1 MNSGQDI
8 EDTAHKQRI
17 SDTMRPR
24 RVCTDSKLR
33 SRTEAVNERR
43 IYCAWRFRQGA
54 QQTLVFKMATEL
66 KINHKSKFEYH
77 PCTSM
82 YHISSGEDAWL
93 NKHTCATQ
101 PLLFR
106 HTQSHAAVHRPP
118 LPTPPP
124 FLPSSL
130 RLSPFSLGELVFGF
144 SYFPE
149 VFLLSPSLPCFHVT
163 LLSIFTLRTGEQGAG
178 ERRAAYSCQTASVL
192 QLLSGSCDTDDAAEG
207 FWCPA
212 NSAIFCPY
220 PAWSVRQWWT
230 ASVSQRRCWVGENET
245 GGGAPAETL
254 YDALVIR
261 CRLVL
266 LVSRGAQWEQSLPLS
281 AAPSWWQASRGRQ
294 MPTQCP

>member
-1 MNSGQDI
+1 M
-8 EDTAHKQRI
+8 
-17 SDTMRPR
+17 
-24 RVCTDSKLR
+24 
-33 SRTEAVNERR
+33 
-43 IYCAWRFRQGA
+43 
-54 QQTLVFKMATEL
+54 
-66 KINHKSKFEYH
+66 
-77 PCTSM
+77 
-82 YHISSGEDAWL
+82 
-93 NKHTCATQ
+93 
-101 PLLFR
+101 R
-106 HTQSHAAVHRPP
+106 HTTTTVSTHAITRSCAQTPHS
-118 LPTPPP
+118 TPPFYLHLFVYLP
-124 FLPSSL
+124 FHRVSWFSASLIFRGSSFFL
-130 RLSPFSLGELVFGF
+130 RLCHVFS
-144 SYFPE
+144 
-149 VFLLSPSLPCFHVT
+149 VT

-192 QLLSGSCDTDDAAEG
+192 QLLNGSCDAGDAAEG

-230 ASVSQRRCWVGENET
+230 ASVSQRRCWVGGKNET

-281 AAPSWWQASRGRQ
+281 AAPSWWQASGGRQ